1 MALHLCGASMRSAS
15 KAELML
21 RLWLAAR
28 TVERD
33 VPACPFRIS
42 RLAVKG
48 LREIQL
54 RREKGPLKVSALLST
69 LHNYERCRYAHVFL
83 SSRHRYNFN

>member
-54 RREKGPLKVSALLST
+54 GREKRPLQVAE
-69 LHNYERCRYAHVFL
+69 HC
-83 SSRHRYNFN
+83 